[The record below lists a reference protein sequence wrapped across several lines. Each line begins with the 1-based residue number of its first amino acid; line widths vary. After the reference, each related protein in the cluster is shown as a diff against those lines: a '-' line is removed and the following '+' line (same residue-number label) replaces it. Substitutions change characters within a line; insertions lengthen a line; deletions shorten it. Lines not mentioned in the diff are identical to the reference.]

1 VTEYRVDELARQ
13 AGTTVRNVR
22 VYQDRGLLPPPR
34 RAGRVGIYSDAHL
47 ARLRLIGQLLA
58 RGYTFATIGELLA
71 VWERGGDIAD
81 IFELE
86 SAVGDPWT
94 DEEAAEITPGQLRE
108 MFGEVTEADLERA
121 FRLGIIEPDGDGYRV
136 PSMRLLLAGAEL
148 TGIGMPVDAVLEL
161 AERLAARV
169 DALAADLVATVTA
182 HVLGRCAPGGLIRGD
197 SIGEVAAITRRM
209 RPLARMATDGL
220 LGQAMS
226 RHVQAAMGEHFAVV
240 LEHMRDSDSIST

>member
-1 VTEYRVDELARQ
+1 MTEYRVDELARQ
-13 AGTTVRNVR
+13 AGTSVRNVR

-81 IFELE
+81 IFALE

-169 DALAADLVATVTA
+169 DALAADLVATVTG
-182 HVLGRCAPGGLIRGD
+182 HVLGRYAPGGLIRGE
-197 SIGEVAAITRRM
+197 SIGEVAAIARRM

-240 LEHMRDSDSIST
+240 LEHMRKPDRIST